1 MDPILPLT
9 VHTENHLLFSVSPS
23 LPQGLTL
30 DPKTG
35 RISGKPVLPAE
46 RTEFT
51 VTGRNIRGEVTA
63 VIVLAVAGFWQN
75 FHPRDWSRAMV
86 QIWLKDELLMS
97 EDDRTHFAKVDG
109 TELITLQSMADV
121 AAKFPSLSPL
131 VQNMLAQKV
140 GSAVVAWAR
149 DPEEEAVIAQIKAAA
164 AAAGLDV
171 KDQFDIDK
179 FDADKLIMGLPPDA
193 GLGVA
198 NFLNHPQGQEGLFS
212 EMGKGLPALLEE
224 MEKNG
229 LAEEQN
235 CADYVLNKEA
245 GSDPPNITFQNGWRR
260 DCDPFTGKVLESRQ
274 VDDPSAPGGKRGMR
288 FADFMLH
295 AIVIMC
301 QLTEAEVFALR
312 FYTTAGFKGINWQEF
327 LKILWSEF
335 TYQIY

>member
-1 MDPILPLT
+1 M
-9 VHTENHLLFSVSPS
+9 N
-23 LPQGLTL
+23 
-30 DPKTG
+30 
-35 RISGKPVLPAE
+35 
-46 RTEFT
+46 
-51 VTGRNIRGEVTA
+51 
-63 VIVLAVAGFWQN
+63 
-75 FHPRDWSRAMV
+75 
-86 QIWLKDELLMS
+86 
-97 EDDRTHFAKVDG
+97 G
-109 TELITLQSMADV
+109 TELTALQSKADV
-121 AAKFPSLSPL
+121 ASKFPSLSPF

-140 GSAVVAWAR
+140 VSAVAAWTR

-224 MEKNG
+224 VEKNG
-229 LAEEQN
+229 TAPEKD
-235 CADYVLNKEA
+235 CADYVLNMDA

-260 DCDPFTGKVLESRQ
+260 DCDPFTGKVLESRL

-312 FYTTAGFKGINWQEF
+312 FYTTAGYKGINGQEV
-327 LKILWSEF
+327 LKVPLFREF
-335 TYQIY
+335 YISIMGH